1 MHTRRVIHSLGVA
14 LMLALPGAA
23 LAGGHGGHGGSHSS
37 SGSSGSSHHEH
48 SGIGAASSIANR
60 TIASVE
66 RNTYGHSDHGHRGA
80 SGTRVVGAGHGH
92 VNHEHPGPAAATRIA
107 NHTLASLDEYTYG
120 HDDRV
125 VAFAPA
131 GSHDGHHSSHNEA
144 QQGEEGHQ
152 GERAGQVRAT
162 ALARRTVATVESNTY
177 GTGRSVWKSKTV
189 VASASAGTL
198 MSGPVE

>member
-1 MHTRRVIHSLGVA
+1 LGVA

-37 SGSSGSSHHEH
+37 SGSSGSSHHENP
-48 SGIGAASSIANR
+48 GIGAASSIANR

-66 RNTYGHSDHGHRGA
+66 RNTYGYTDRGHSGGSTHVVATGHR
-80 SGTRVVGAGHGH
+80 HG
-92 VNHEHPGPAAATRIA
+92 NHEHPGPAAATRIA
-107 NHTLASLDEYTYG
+107 HHTLASLDEYTYG

-125 VAFAPA
+125 IAFAPA
-131 GSHDGHHSSHNEA
+131 SSHSGQHPSHHDT
-144 QQGEEGHQ
+144 QQGGEEGHR

-162 ALARRTVATVESNTY
+162 ALARRTVASVESNTY
-177 GTGRSVWKSKTV
+177 GTGRSVWTSRTL
-189 VASASAGTL
+189 VAAAPAVPP

>member
-1 MHTRRVIHSLGVA
+1 
-14 LMLALPGAA
+14 
-23 LAGGHGGHGGSHSS
+23 
-37 SGSSGSSHHEH
+37 
-48 SGIGAASSIANR
+48 
-60 TIASVE
+60 
-66 RNTYGHSDHGHRGA
+66 
-80 SGTRVVGAGHGH
+80 VVGAGHGH

-107 NHTLASLDEYTYG
+107 HHTLASLDEYTYG
-120 HDDRV
+120 HDDHV

-131 GSHDGHHSSHNEA
+131 GGHDGRSHHDA

-162 ALARRTVATVESNTY
+162 ALARRTVATVESDTY
-177 GTGRSVWKSKTV
+177 GTGHSVWKSKTV